1 MFKQIKEAFTT
12 LLSLVQQ
19 DSSYTVMLVPN
30 DGSAMKEKTVGTEHF
45 KKATYALALAAA
57 LFVGS
62 IGTLYYVLA
71 QSNAEAAELAEFRR
85 TKIAQEQKLQE
96 LSVMSE
102 KVQQDM
108 AALSKIEEQVREQMK
123 QSGMEVPAPS
133 MAQKAVEQK

>member
-19 DSSYTVMLVPN
+19 DNSYTVMFVPN
-30 DGSAMKEKTVGTEHF
+30 DGSAMKEKTVGTQHF
-45 KKATYALALAAA
+45 RKIAYALGVVAA

-62 IGTLYYVLA
+62 VGAMYYMLT

-85 TKIAQEQKLQE
+85 TKIVHEQKLHE

-108 AALSKIEEQVREQMK
+108 AALSKIEEQVRAQMK

-133 MAQKAVEQK
+133 MEQKAVEKK